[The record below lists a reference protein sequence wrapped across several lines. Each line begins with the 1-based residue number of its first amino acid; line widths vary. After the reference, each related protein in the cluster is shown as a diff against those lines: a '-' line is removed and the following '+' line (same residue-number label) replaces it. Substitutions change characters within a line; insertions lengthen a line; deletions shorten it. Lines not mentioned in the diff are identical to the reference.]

1 MSAVKAARAAK
12 ATADR
17 SRTWYVMT
25 SRVGREAREKRERRT
40 GAADCS
46 GLRSRNDNE
55 GGNHEKAHERDPAA
69 ES

>member
-12 ATADR
+12 AAADR
-17 SRTWYVMT
+17 RQTWYVTT

-46 GLRSRNDNE
+46 GLWPRNDNK
-55 GGNHEKAHERDPAA
+55 GGNHEKTHERDPAA